1 MVNEAILYHSV
12 MIKMF
17 LGLLFLNLILPSL
30 FKSDIRREVKAT
42 RISFYLFSALL
53 SMMAF
58 TGTIVY
64 MLMDIPWNFGLSL
77 MVFAFVLLAAIEIMR
92 SRKLVGV
99 WMKGESGVRY
109 SWPYVLSEIV
119 ITAAVV
125 LYMIVEKK
133 DAVPL

>member
-30 FKSDIRREVKAT
+30 FKSDIHREVKAT

-64 MLMDIPWNFGLSL
+64 MLMDIPWNIGLSL
-77 MVFAFVLLAAIEIMR
+77 MVFAFIVLAAIEIMR

-99 WMKGESGVRY
+99 WVQGESGVRY

-125 LYMIVEKK
+125 LYMIIEKK